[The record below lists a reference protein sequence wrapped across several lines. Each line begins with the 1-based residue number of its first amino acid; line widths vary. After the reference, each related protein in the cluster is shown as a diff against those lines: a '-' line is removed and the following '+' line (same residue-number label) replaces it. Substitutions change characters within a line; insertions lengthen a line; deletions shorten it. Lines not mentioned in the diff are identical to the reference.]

1 MLLLISVYCFI
12 SIFSPTMDVAFDELV
27 QDSEKLLMDVQ
38 GYTDLPYINRSLDQM
53 KTFGDKLYLSRGPRS
68 DVKAARL
75 LGNKMSYEL
84 PSHLSAKLESLSTPG
99 AVETTMPSPKLD
111 IQAFLKIERENA
123 LLNVISMTQESL
135 FENIEN
141 RTTRALRSWW
151 EQEAAGV
158 LSSLVGCSGPIDT
171 DLLHQTISRD
181 RLDSSTYV
189 DGETGRTTGRTREE
203 LCYSKQLFENIENR
217 TTRALRSWWE
227 QEAAGVLSSLV
238 GCSGPIDTDLLHQT
252 ISRDRL
258 DSSTYVDG
266 ETGRT
271 TGRTREE
278 LCYSKQVTRLIVCS
292 FLKIERENAL
302 LNVISMTQESLFENI
317 ENRTTRALRSWWE
330 QEAAGVLS
338 SLVGCSGPIDTDLL
352 HQTIS
357 RDRLDSSTY
366 VDGETGRTTGRTREE
381 LCYSKQL
388 DRYLSSQASHR
399 TDFGFQP
406 RTDRSRNLLL
416 FFAEA
421 NGSSMSNLSGSS
433 RGSLAHSDVVEIW
446 NLFRRFGES
455 LLENERSGATAHTPL
470 ELRALPCVQR
480 KLVECSLAHLE
491 SEFVHF
497 MRTTVDSNPRLAKLG
512 GRPGTRAL
520 VKAYLNL
527 CLSSNCPDSNA
538 ATSFSMVTEQDGVE
552 FEDGIIDGKPLWPVI
567 YCCLRAG
574 DSRTAIEI
582 ARAASHSTKLTP
594 AGLFRALL
602 VSPLYSL
609 SVACEPVGSM
619 MAPDVPLVCATY
631 NTSACRTRSV
641 RCEVHF
647 DAWSQPLVYFKLLC
661 LTQQFEGAIGFLA
674 RFEALRCHAIH
685 LALALHHEKLLLV
698 SDSVQSPL
706 VCRNESDPLGFR
718 RLNFARAIMLYTH
731 LTPYYIRHVVGF
743 SQQHFQS
750 NHGSLYLFSF
760 GQPGCIDRYSRTP
773 DERQFVIAAVASALE
788 ARGHVMDAIS
798 LYQLAANSG
807 HEQTRYYQKA
817 VSLTNYLLAGLVAT
831 ENIAGLLQTS
841 GPRAVGHPDRSLVI
855 RVATKLAH
863 RTRQSD
869 CLSFGSTV
877 DEPANDLAF
886 DGPSSLKTLFYL
898 LDLATFFD
906 LVQAEQWQQAV
917 DHVDQ
922 LGLFPTNPQFE
933 QVESKVMLF
942 TQLPDYVRRPLP
954 AALIAL
960 MRCLVTIASR
970 SRSVPLS
977 PGSLVDDSS
986 NLTLSTV
993 RNRAKALIAYVGRIP
1008 YKLSG
1013 DVYARLTQ
1021 MQMEIM

>member
-1 MLLLISVYCFI
+1 
-12 SIFSPTMDVAFDELV
+12 MDVAFDELV

-53 KTFGDKLYLSRGPRS
+53 RTFGDKLYFSRGPRS

-84 PSHLSAKLESLSTPG
+84 PGHLSAKLESLSTPG
-99 AVETTMPSPKLD
+99 AVETIMPSPKLD
-111 IQAFLKIERENA
+111 IQAFLKTERENA
-123 LLNVISMTQESL
+123 LLSVISMTQESL

-171 DLLHQTISRD
+171 DLLHQTISKD
-181 RLDSSTYV
+181 QLDSSTYV
-189 DGETGRTTGRTREE
+189 DGETGRT
-203 LCYSKQLFENIENR
+203 
-217 TTRALRSWWE
+217 A
-227 QEAAGVLSSLV
+227 
-238 GCSGPIDTDLLHQT
+238 
-252 ISRDRL
+252 
-258 DSSTYVDG
+258 
-266 ETGRT
+266 
-271 TGRTREE
+271 
-278 LCYSKQVTRLIVCS
+278 
-292 FLKIERENAL
+292 
-302 LNVISMTQESLFENI
+302 
-317 ENRTTRALRSWWE
+317 
-330 QEAAGVLS
+330 
-338 SLVGCSGPIDTDLL
+338 
-352 HQTIS
+352 
-357 RDRLDSSTY
+357 
-366 VDGETGRTTGRTREE
+366 GRTREE

-388 DRYLSSQASHR
+388 DRYISSQASHR

-406 RTDRSRNLLL
+406 QTDRSKNLLL

-421 NGSSMSNLSGSS
+421 NGSSTSNVSGSS
-433 RGSLAHSDVVEIW
+433 RGSVAHSDVVEIW

-455 LLENERSGATAHTPL
+455 MIENERNGATAHTPL
-470 ELRALPCVQR
+470 ELRTLPCVQR
-480 KLVECSLAHLE
+480 KLIECSLTHLE
-491 SEFVHF
+491 SEFVQF

-527 CLSSNCPDSNA
+527 CLSSNSPDSNTA
-538 ATSFSMVTEQDGVE
+538 ASFSMITEQDGIE
-552 FEDGIIDGKPLWPVI
+552 FEDGVIDGKPLWPVI

-574 DSRTAIEI
+574 DSRAAIEV
-582 ARAASHSTKLTP
+582 ARAASNSLENFPSVLEEYVSGGRRLSPTSQTRLRQNSLHILKVSRDPYKRLVFSILGLGATNENHSEVARSIDDFLWVKL
-594 AGLFRALL
+594 
-602 VSPLYSL
+602 SQ
-609 SVACEPVGSM
+609 VAAS
-619 MAPDVPLVCATY
+619 
-631 NTSACRTRSV
+631 TSAASNWGSTEETLNLSQLQCLLYETYG
-641 RCEVHF
+641 EVHF
-647 DAWSQPLVYFKLLC
+647 DAWSQPLLYFKLLC

-685 LALALHHEKLLLV
+685 LALALHHEKILLI
-698 SDSVQSPL
+698 SDSIQSPL
-706 VCRNESDPLGFR
+706 VCRNESDPIGFR
-718 RLNFARAIMLYTH
+718 RLNFARAIMLYTRKFEMDN
-731 LTPYYIRHVVGF
+731 PPEAVMYF
-743 SQQHFQS
+743 HFLADLPTAKCLDS
-750 NHGSLYLFSF
+750 NTDEAGAQPGDTQPLNLFTTCVTELALATKEFDLLLGCVADS
-760 GQPGCIDRYSRTP
+760 GVRKPGCIDRYSRTP

-788 ARGHVMDAIS
+788 SRGHVMDAIS

-831 ENIAGLLQTS
+831 DNIVGLPQTS

-855 RVATKLAH
+855 RIATKLAH
-863 RTRQSD
+863 RARQSEFP
-869 CLSFGSTV
+869 SFGPTV
-877 DEPANDLAF
+877 DEPASDLAF

-906 LVQAEQWQQAV
+906 LVQAEQWQAAV
-917 DHVDQ
+917 DHLDQ
-922 LGLFPTNPQFE
+922 LGLFPINPQFE

-954 AALIAL
+954 AALITL
-960 MRCLVTIASR
+960 MRCLVIISNR
-970 SRSVPLS
+970 SRGAPLS
-977 PGSLVDDSS
+977 PGSLLDDSS

>member
-1 MLLLISVYCFI
+1 
-12 SIFSPTMDVAFDELV
+12 MDVAFDELV

-99 AVETTMPSPKLD
+99 AIETTMPSPKLD
-111 IQAFLKIERENA
+111 IQAFLKTERENA

-181 RLDSSTYV
+181 HLDSSTYV
-189 DGETGRTTGRTREE
+189 DGETGRT
-203 LCYSKQLFENIENR
+203 
-217 TTRALRSWWE
+217 A
-227 QEAAGVLSSLV
+227 
-238 GCSGPIDTDLLHQT
+238 
-252 ISRDRL
+252 
-258 DSSTYVDG
+258 
-266 ETGRT
+266 
-271 TGRTREE
+271 
-278 LCYSKQVTRLIVCS
+278 
-292 FLKIERENAL
+292 
-302 LNVISMTQESLFENI
+302 
-317 ENRTTRALRSWWE
+317 
-330 QEAAGVLS
+330 
-338 SLVGCSGPIDTDLL
+338 
-352 HQTIS
+352 
-357 RDRLDSSTY
+357 
-366 VDGETGRTTGRTREE
+366 GRTREE

-406 RTDRSRNLLL
+406 QTDRSRNLLL

-421 NGSSMSNLSGSS
+421 NSSTSNLSGSS
-433 RGSLAHSDVVEIW
+433 RGSLVHSDVVEIW

-455 LLENERSGATAHTPL
+455 LLENARSGATAHTPL

-491 SEFVHF
+491 SEFVQF

-527 CLSSNCPDSNA
+527 CLSSNSPDSNT

-552 FEDGIIDGKPLWPVI
+552 FEDGVIDGKPLWPVI

-574 DSRTAIEI
+574 DFRTAIEV
-582 ARAASHSTKLTP
+582 ARAASNSLENFPSVLEEYVNGGRRLSPTSQAKLRQNSLHILKVSRDPYKRLAFSILGLGATNENHSEVARSIDDFLWVKLSQVAANASVASSWGSVEET
-594 AGLFRALL
+594 L
-602 VSPLYSL
+602 SL
-609 SVACEPVGSM
+609 SQLQCLLYE
-619 MAPDVPLVCATY
+619 TY
-631 NTSACRTRSV
+631 G
-641 RCEVHF
+641 EVHF

-706 VCRNESDPLGFR
+706 VCRNESDPVGFR
-718 RLNFARAIMLYTH
+718 RLNFSRAIMLYTRKFEMDN
-731 LTPYYIRHVVGF
+731 PPEAVMYF
-743 SQQHFQS
+743 HFLANLPAVKCLDS
-750 NHGSLYLFSF
+750 NTDETSAQPGDIPALNLFTTCVTELALATKEFDLLLGCVADS
-760 GQPGCIDRYSRTP
+760 GVRKPGCIDRYSRTP
-773 DERQFVIAAVASALE
+773 DERQSVIAAVASALE

-807 HEQTRYYQKA
+807 HEQTRYYKKA
-817 VSLTNYLLAGLVAT
+817 VSLTNYLLSGLVAT
-831 ENIAGLLQTS
+831 ENIADFLQTS

-855 RVATKLAH
+855 RVATK
-863 RTRQSD
+863 
-869 CLSFGSTV
+869 
-877 DEPANDLAF
+877 
-886 DGPSSLKTLFYL
+886 TLFYL

-906 LVQAEQWQQAV
+906 LAQAEQWQQAV
-917 DHVDQ
+917 DHLDQ
-922 LGLFPTNPQFE
+922 LGLFPINPQFE

-954 AALIAL
+954 SALIAL
-960 MRCLVTIASR
+960 MRCLVTIANR